1 MVFISIYV
9 KNYYGIFTLLQ
20 IILSMNPYQLFNFYK
35 VIPVKSDKV
44 HEVCFLREIS
54 VKLDM
59 SLTKLILKKI
69 YINRLI
75 YVFQISEITLSKLKT
90 LPKVFPENL
99 RKISTVKTHKRGTLE
114 KMVAK
119 LIPQR
124 LRLNL
129 R

>member
-59 SLTKLILKKI
+59 SHKELSKLILKKI
-69 YINRLI
+69 YSNRLI
-75 YVFQISEITLSKLKT
+75 YVFQIFEITLSKLKT
-90 LPKVFPENL
+90 LPKVFPEDL
-99 RKISTVKTHKRGTLE
+99 RKIWLPNSFPSVC
-114 KMVAK
+114 A
-119 LIPQR
+119 
-124 LRLNL
+124 
-129 R
+129 